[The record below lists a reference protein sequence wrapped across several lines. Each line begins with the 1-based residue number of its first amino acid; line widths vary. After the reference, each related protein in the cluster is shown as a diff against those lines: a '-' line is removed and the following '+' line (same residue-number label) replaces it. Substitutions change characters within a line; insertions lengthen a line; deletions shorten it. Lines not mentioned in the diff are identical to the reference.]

1 MKYNFN
7 RFIDRRDSF
16 SLKWS
21 KEALQMV
28 FKKDEDDLLPLWVA
42 DMDFECPKPV
52 VDALKK
58 EAEGCIYGYNWHGTP
73 KYLEAVTGWM
83 DRRHQWKV
91 DPKWIQYSPGIVPA
105 INMMV
110 QTFSNIGDKVIVQPP
125 VYYPFFSAVTAN
137 GRRLLL
143 NQLRYE
149 NQRYTFDFEDFE
161 EKAKDPLTKIFILC
175 SPHNPVGRVW
185 TREELKKIGDICLEH
200 DILIISDEIHH
211 DLILPGNKH
220 TVFSTIS
227 EEFEQKTIVC
237 TAPSKTFNLAGLQ
250 VSNIIIPNE
259 KMRQSFIHTIVH
271 KNGIGIPNSFG
282 IVAMIAAYN
291 EGEEWLEQVLKYID
305 SNFHFLQ
312 EFVTNEIP
320 DVKCIEPEG
329 TYLAWLDFNSL
340 GLNDEELKNI
350 ILNEAKIALDE
361 GKLFG
366 VGGEGFQRVNVAC
379 PKSILEETMQRIK
392 KVVDQQNRMNIET

>member
-1 MKYNFN
+1 MDYNFN

-28 FKKDEDDLLPLWVA
+28 FKKDDDDLLPLWVA

-58 EAEGCIYGYNWHGTP
+58 EAEGCVYGYNWHGTP
-73 KYLEAVTGWM
+73 KYLDAVTGWM
-83 DRRHQWKV
+83 NRRHQWKV
-91 DPKWIQYSPGIVPA
+91 DPKWIVYSPGIVPA

-110 QTFSNIGDKVIVQPP
+110 QTFSNIGDKIIVQPP

-143 NQLRYE
+143 NQLHYE
-149 NQRYTFDFEDFE
+149 NQKYTFDFEDFE

-185 TREELKKIGDICLEH
+185 TREELKKLGDICLEH

-211 DLILPGNKH
+211 DLVLSGNKH

-259 KMRQSFIHTIVH
+259 KMRQSFINTIVH
-271 KNGIGIPNSFG
+271 KNGIGVPNSFG

-291 EGEEWLEQVLKYID
+291 EGEEWLEQVLRYID
-305 SNFHFLQ
+305 SNFEYLKDFIRSK
-312 EFVTNEIP
+312 IP
-320 DVKCIEPEG
+320 IVKYIEPEG

-340 GLNDEELKNI
+340 GLNDEELKNV
-350 ILNEAKIALDE
+350 ILNKANIALDG

-366 VGGEGFQRVNVAC
+366 AGGEGFQRINVAC

-392 KVVDQQNRMNIET
+392 KAIDQLKKV

>member
-7 RFIDRRDSF
+7 RFIDRKDSF

-28 FKKDEDDLLPLWVA
+28 FKKDDDDLLPLWVA

-73 KYLEAVTGWM
+73 KYLDAITGWM

-91 DPKWIQYSPGIVPA
+91 DPKWIVYSPGIVPA

-110 QTFSNIGDKVIVQPP
+110 QTYSNVGDKVIVQPP
-125 VYYPFFSAVTAN
+125 VYYPFFSAVTEN
-137 GRRLLL
+137 GRKLLL
-143 NQLRYE
+143 NQLHYE
-149 NQRYTFDFEDFE
+149 NQKYTFDYEDFE
-161 EKAKDPLTKIFILC
+161 EKAKDPLTKMFILC

-185 TREELKKIGDICLEH
+185 PKEELKKLGDICLEH

-211 DLILPGNKH
+211 DLILPGKNH
-220 TVFSTIS
+220 TCFSTIS
-227 EEFEQKTIVC
+227 EEFEQKTIIC

-259 KMRQSFIHTIVH
+259 KLRQSFIHTIVH

-291 EGEEWLEQVLKYID
+291 EGEEWLEQVIKYID
-305 SNFHFLQ
+305 SNFQFLK
-312 EFVTNEIP
+312 EFVKNELP
-320 DVKCIEPEG
+320 DVKYIEPEG

-350 ILNEAKIALDE
+350 ILNEANIALDG

-366 VGGEGFQRVNVAC
+366 AGGEGFQRINVAC
-379 PKSILEETMQRIK
+379 PKLILEETMQRIK
-392 KVVDQQNRMNIET
+392 KVVEQQKK

>member
-28 FKKDEDDLLPLWVA
+28 FKKDDDDLLPLWVA

-52 VDALKK
+52 VDAIRK
-58 EAEGCIYGYNWHGTP
+58 EAEGCVYGYNWHGTP
-73 KYLEAVTGWM
+73 KYLDAVTGWM

-91 DPKWIQYSPGIVPA
+91 DPKWIVYSPGIVPA

-110 QTFSNIGDKVIVQPP
+110 QTFSNVGDKVIVQPP

-137 GRRLLL
+137 GRKLLL
-143 NQLRYE
+143 NKLHYE
-149 NQRYTFDFEDFE
+149 NQKYTFDFEDFE

-185 TREELKKIGDICLEH
+185 TKEELKKLGDICLDH

-211 DLILPGNKH
+211 DLILPGYQH

-227 EEFEQKTIVC
+227 EEFEQKTITC

-250 VSNIIIPNE
+250 VSNIIIPDE
-259 KMRQSFIHTIVH
+259 KLRQSFIHTIVH

-291 EGEEWLEQVLKYID
+291 EGDEWLEQVLKYID
-305 SNFHFLQ
+305 SNFQFLR
-312 EFVTNEIP
+312 EFVANNLP
-320 DVKCIEPEG
+320 DVKYIEPEG
-329 TYLAWLDFNSL
+329 TYLAWLDFNPL
-340 GLNDEELKNI
+340 GLNDEKLKTL
-350 ILNEAKIALDE
+350 ILNKANIALDG

-366 VGGEGFQRVNVAC
+366 AGGEGFQRINVAC
-379 PKSILEETMQRIK
+379 PKLILEDAMQRIK
-392 KVVDQQNRMNIET
+392 NVFEML

>member
-21 KEALQMV
+21 KEALQLV
-28 FKKDEDDLLPLWVA
+28 FKKDDDDLLPLWVA

-58 EAEGCIYGYNWHGTP
+58 EAEGSVYGYNWHGTP
-73 KYLEAVTGWM
+73 KYLDAVTGWM
-83 DRRHQWKV
+83 NRRHQWKV
-91 DPKWIQYSPGIVPA
+91 DPKWIVYSPGIVPA
-105 INMMV
+105 INMIV

-125 VYYPFFSAVTAN
+125 VYYPFFSAVTEN
-137 GRRLLL
+137 GRKLSL
-143 NQLRYE
+143 NQLHYE
-149 NQRYTFDFEDFE
+149 NQKYTFDFEDFE

-185 TREELKKIGDICLEH
+185 TKEELKKLGDICLEH
-200 DILIISDEIHH
+200 DILIVSDEIHH
-211 DLILPGNKH
+211 DLILPRNKH
-220 TVFSTIS
+220 TCFSTIS

-259 KMRQSFIHTIVH
+259 KLRQSFIHTIVN

-305 SNFHFLQ
+305 SNFQLLK
-312 EFVTNEIP
+312 EFITNKLP
-320 DVKCIEPEG
+320 DVKYIEPEG
-329 TYLAWLDFNSL
+329 TYLGWLDFNSL
-340 GLNDEELKNI
+340 GLNDEELKNL
-350 ILNEAKIALDE
+350 ILNKANVALDE

-366 VGGEGFQRVNVAC
+366 SGGEGFQRINVAC
-379 PKSILEETMQRIK
+379 SKLILEETVQRIK
-392 KVVDQQNRMNIET
+392 IVVDQRN

>member
-1 MKYNFN
+1 MEYNFN

-28 FKKDEDDLLPLWVA
+28 FKKDDDDLLPLWVA

-58 EAEGCIYGYNWHGTP
+58 EADGCVYGYNWHGTP
-73 KYLEAVTGWM
+73 KYFDAVTGWM

-91 DPKWIQYSPGIVPA
+91 DPKWIVYSPGIVPA

-110 QTFSNIGDKVIVQPP
+110 QTYSNIGDKIIVQPP

-137 GRRLLL
+137 GRKLLL
-143 NQLRYE
+143 NQLHYE
-149 NQRYTFDFEDFE
+149 NQKYTFDFEDFE

-185 TREELKKIGDICLEH
+185 TREELKKLGDICLEH

-211 DLILPGNKH
+211 DLVLPGNKH

-227 EEFEQKTIVC
+227 EELEQKTIVC

-259 KMRQSFIHTIVH
+259 KMRQSFINTIVH

-291 EGEEWLEQVLKYID
+291 EGEEWLEQVLRYID
-305 SNFHFLQ
+305 SNFEYLKDFIRSK
-312 EFVTNEIP
+312 VPI
-320 DVKCIEPEG
+320 VKYIEPEG

-340 GLNDEELKNI
+340 GLNDEELKNV
-350 ILNEAKIALDE
+350 ILNKANIALDG

-366 VGGEGFQRVNVAC
+366 AGGEGFQRINVAC

-392 KVVDQQNRMNIET
+392 KAIDQLKKVK

>member
-21 KEALQMV
+21 KESLQMV
-28 FKKDEDDLLPLWVA
+28 FKKDDDDLLPLWVA

-52 VDALKK
+52 VDAIIK
-58 EAEGCIYGYNWHGTP
+58 EAEGIVYGYNWHGTP
-73 KYLEAVTGWM
+73 KYLDAVTGWM
-83 DRRHQWKV
+83 DRRHHWKV
-91 DPKWIQYSPGIVPA
+91 DPKWIVYSPGIVPA

-110 QTFSNIGDKVIVQPP
+110 QTFSNIGDKIIVQPP

-137 GRRLLL
+137 GRKLLL
-143 NQLRYE
+143 NQLHYE
-149 NQRYTFDFEDFE
+149 NQKYTFDFEDFE
-161 EKAKDPLTKIFILC
+161 EKAKDPLAKIFILC

-185 TREELKKIGDICLEH
+185 TREELKKLGDICLEH
-200 DILIISDEIHH
+200 DILVISDEIHH
-211 DLILPGNKH
+211 DLILPGNSH

-227 EEFEQKTIVC
+227 EEFEQKAIVC

-259 KMRQSFIHTIVH
+259 KLRQSFIHTIVD

-291 EGEEWLEQVLKYID
+291 EGEEWLEQVLKYIN
-305 SNFHFLQ
+305 SNFRLLD
-312 EFVTNEIP
+312 EFVTNNLP
-320 DVKCIEPEG
+320 DIKYIEPEG
-329 TYLAWLDFNSL
+329 TYLGWLDFNSL
-340 GLNDEELKNI
+340 GLNDNDLKNL
-350 ILNEAKIALDE
+350 ILNKANVALDD

-366 VGGEGFQRVNVAC
+366 SGGEGFQRINVAC
-379 PKSILEETMQRIK
+379 TKLILEETMQRIK
-392 KVVDQQNRMNIET
+392 KVVDQRNKTDLE

>member
-1 MKYNFN
+1 M
-7 RFIDRRDSF
+7 S
-16 SLKWS
+16 
-21 KEALQMV
+21 
-28 FKKDEDDLLPLWVA
+28 
-42 DMDFECPKPV
+42 
-52 VDALKK
+52 
-58 EAEGCIYGYNWHGTP
+58 
-73 KYLEAVTGWM
+73 
-83 DRRHQWKV
+83 RRHQWKV
-91 DPKWIQYSPGIVPA
+91 DPKWIVYSPGIVPA

-110 QTFSNIGDKVIVQPP
+110 QTFSNIGDKIIVQPP

-143 NQLRYE
+143 NQLHYE
-149 NQRYTFDFEDFE
+149 NQKYTFDFEDFE

-185 TREELKKIGDICLEH
+185 TREELKKLGDICLEH

-211 DLILPGNKH
+211 DLVLPGNNH

-259 KMRQSFIHTIVH
+259 KMRQSFINTIFN

-291 EGEEWLEQVLKYID
+291 EGEEWLEQVLRYID
-305 SNFHFLQ
+305 SNFEYLKDFIRSK
-312 EFVTNEIP
+312 IP
-320 DVKCIEPEG
+320 SVKYIEPEG

-350 ILNEAKIALDE
+350 ILNKAKIALDG

-366 VGGEGFQRVNVAC
+366 AGGEGFQRINVAC
-379 PKSILEETMQRIK
+379 PKSILEDAMQRIK
-392 KVVDQQNRMNIET
+392 KAVDQLKKVK

>member
-1 MKYNFN
+1 MEYNFD
-7 RFIDRRDSF
+7 RFIDRKDSF

-28 FKKDEDDLLPLWVA
+28 FKKDDDDLLPLWVA

-58 EAEGCIYGYNWHGTP
+58 EAEGCVYGYNWHGTP
-73 KYLEAVTGWM
+73 KYLDAVTGWM
-83 DRRHQWKV
+83 HRRHQWKV
-91 DPKWIQYSPGIVPA
+91 DPNWIVYSPGIVPA

-110 QTFSNIGDKVIVQPP
+110 QTFSNVGEKIIVQPP
-125 VYYPFFSAVTAN
+125 VYYPFFSAVTEN
-137 GRRLLL
+137 GRKLSL
-143 NQLRYE
+143 NQLHYE
-149 NQRYTFDFEDFE
+149 NQKYTFDYEDFE
-161 EKAKDPLTKIFILC
+161 EKAKDPLNKIFILC

-185 TREELKKIGDICLEH
+185 TKEELKKLGDICLEH

-211 DLILPGNKH
+211 DLILPGNNH
-220 TVFSTIS
+220 TCFSTLS

-259 KMRQSFIHTIVH
+259 KLRQSFINTIVH

-291 EGEEWLEQVLKYID
+291 EGEEWLDQVLEYVNY
-305 SNFHFLQ
+305 NFHFLKD
-312 EFVTNEIP
+312 FVKNELP
-320 DVKCIEPEG
+320 SVKYIEPEG

-340 GLNDEELKNI
+340 GLNDEGLKNL
-350 ILNEAKIALDE
+350 ILNKAKIALDG

-366 VGGEGFQRVNVAC
+366 AGGEGFQRVNVAC

-392 KVVDQQNRMNIET
+392 KVIDKQK

>member
-1 MKYNFN
+1 MDYNFN

-21 KEALQMV
+21 KEALQMA
-28 FKKDEDDLLPLWVA
+28 FKKDDDDLLPLWVA

-58 EAEGCIYGYNWHGTP
+58 EAEGCVYGYNWHGTP
-73 KYLEAVTGWM
+73 KYLNAVTGWM

-91 DPKWIQYSPGIVPA
+91 DPKWIVYSPGIVPA

-110 QTFSNIGDKVIVQPP
+110 QTFSNIGDKIIVQPP

-143 NQLRYE
+143 NQLHYE
-149 NQRYTFDFEDFE
+149 NQKYTFDFEDFE
-161 EKAKDPLTKIFILC
+161 EKAKDPLAKIFILC

-185 TREELKKIGDICLEH
+185 TREELKKLGDICLEH

-211 DLILPGNKH
+211 DLVLPGNKH

-250 VSNIIIPNE
+250 VSNIVIPNE
-259 KMRQSFIHTIVH
+259 KMRQSFINTIVN

-291 EGEEWLEQVLKYID
+291 EGEEWLEQVLRYID
-305 SNFHFLQ
+305 SNFGYLKDFIRSK
-312 EFVTNEIP
+312 IP
-320 DVKCIEPEG
+320 NVKYIEPEG
-329 TYLAWLDFNSL
+329 TYLAWLDFNLL
-340 GLNDEELKNI
+340 GLNDEELNNV
-350 ILNEAKIALDE
+350 ILNKANIALDG

-366 VGGEGFQRVNVAC
+366 SGGEGFQRINVAC
-379 PKSILEETMQRIK
+379 PKSILEDAMQRVK
-392 KVVDQQNRMNIET
+392 KAVDQRI

>member
-1 MKYNFN
+1 MEYNFN

-28 FKKDEDDLLPLWVA
+28 FKKDDDDLLPLWVA

-58 EAEGCIYGYNWHGTP
+58 EAEGYVYGYNWHGTP
-73 KYLEAVTGWM
+73 KYLDAVTGWM
-83 DRRHQWKV
+83 SRRHQWKV
-91 DPKWIQYSPGIVPA
+91 DPKWIVYSPGIVPA

-110 QTFSNIGDKVIVQPP
+110 QTFSNIGDKIIVQPP

-137 GRRLLL
+137 GRKLSL
-143 NQLRYE
+143 NQLHCE
-149 NQRYTFDFEDFE
+149 NQKYTFDFEDFE

-185 TREELKKIGDICLEH
+185 TREELKKLGDICLEH

-211 DLILPGNKH
+211 DLVLPGNQH

-259 KMRQSFIHTIVH
+259 KMRQSFINTIVH
-271 KNGIGIPNSFG
+271 KNGIGVPNSFG

-291 EGEEWLEQVLKYID
+291 EGEEWLEQVLRYID
-305 SNFHFLQ
+305 SNFEYLKDFIRSK
-312 EFVTNEIP
+312 IP
-320 DVKCIEPEG
+320 IVKYIEPEG

-340 GLNDEELKNI
+340 GLNDEELKKV
-350 ILNEAKIALDE
+350 ILNKANIALDG

-366 VGGEGFQRVNVAC
+366 AGGEGFQRINVAC
-379 PKSILEETMQRIK
+379 PKSILEEAMQRIK
-392 KVVDQQNRMNIET
+392 KAIDQLKKVK

>member
-1 MKYNFN
+1 MEYNFN

-28 FKKDEDDLLPLWVA
+28 FKKDDDDLLPLWVA

-58 EAEGCIYGYNWHGTP
+58 EAEGCVYGYNWHGTP
-73 KYLEAVTGWM
+73 KYLNAVTGWM
-83 DRRHQWKV
+83 DRRHQWKI
-91 DPKWIQYSPGIVPA
+91 DPKWIVYSPGIVPA

-110 QTFSNIGDKVIVQPP
+110 QTFSNIGDKIIVQPP

-137 GRRLLL
+137 GRKLLL
-143 NQLRYE
+143 NQLHYE
-149 NQRYTFDFEDFE
+149 NQKYIFDYEDFE

-185 TREELKKIGDICLEH
+185 TKEELKKLGDICLEH

-259 KMRQSFIHTIVH
+259 KLRQSFINTIVH

-312 EFVTNEIP
+312 EFVANNLP

-340 GLNDEELKNI
+340 GLNDEDLKSL
-350 ILNEAKIALDE
+350 ILNKANIALDG

-366 VGGEGFQRVNVAC
+366 SGGEGFQRINVAC
-379 PKSILEETMQRIK
+379 PKLILEDAMQRIK
-392 KVVDQQNRMNIET
+392 NVFEML

>member
-1 MKYNFN
+1 MEYNFN

-28 FKKDEDDLLPLWVA
+28 FKKDDDDLLPLWVA

-58 EAEGCIYGYNWHGTP
+58 EAERCVYGYNWHGVP
-73 KYLEAVTGWM
+73 KYLDAVTGWM
-83 DRRHQWKV
+83 DRRHHWKV
-91 DPKWIQYSPGIVPA
+91 DPKWIVYSPGIVPA
-105 INMMV
+105 INMLV
-110 QTFSNIGDKVIVQPP
+110 QTFSNIGDKIIVQPP

-137 GRRLLL
+137 GRKLLL
-143 NQLRYE
+143 NQLNYE
-149 NQRYTFDFEDFE
+149 NQKYTFDFEDFE
-161 EKAKDPLTKIFILC
+161 EKARDPLTKIFILC
-175 SPHNPVGRVW
+175 SPHNPVGKVW
-185 TREELKKIGDICLEH
+185 TREELKKLGDICLEH

-259 KMRQSFIHTIVH
+259 KMRQSFINTIVH

-291 EGEEWLEQVLKYID
+291 EGEEWLEQVLRYID
-305 SNFHFLQ
+305 SNFGYLKDFIR
-312 EFVTNEIP
+312 NKIP
-320 DVKCIEPEG
+320 NVKYIEPEG

-340 GLNDEELKNI
+340 GLNDEELKNV
-350 ILNEAKIALDE
+350 ILNKAKIALDG

-366 VGGEGFQRVNVAC
+366 AGGEGFQRINVAC
-379 PKSILEETMQRIK
+379 PKSIIEEAMQRIK
-392 KVVDQQNRMNIET
+392 KAIDQL

>member
-1 MKYNFN
+1 MKYDFN

-21 KEALQMV
+21 KEALQK
-28 FKKDEDDLLPLWVA
+28 FFEKDDEDLLPLWVA

-52 VDALKK
+52 VDAIKK
-58 EAEGCIYGYNWHGTP
+58 EAEGKIYGYNWHNTSV
-73 KYLEAVTGWM
+73 YQDAVTGWM
-83 DRRHQWKV
+83 NRRHKWKV
-91 DPKWIQYSPGIVPA
+91 DPNWIIYSPGIVPA

-110 QTFSNIGDKVIVQPP
+110 QTFSNIGDKIIIQPP
-125 VYYPFFSAVTAN
+125 VYYPFFSAVTSN
-137 GRRLLL
+137 GRQLLL
-143 NQLRYE
+143 NKLHYE
-149 NQRYTFDFEDFE
+149 NQKYSFDFDDFE
-161 EKAKDPLTKIFILC
+161 EKARDPLTKMFILC

-185 TREELKKIGDICLEH
+185 TKQELKKLGDICLEH

-211 DLILPGNKH
+211 DLILPGKVH
-220 TVFSTIS
+220 TLFSTIS
-227 EEFEQKTIVC
+227 TEFEQKSIVC

-259 KMRQSFIHTIVH
+259 KMRKSFTHTIAH

-291 EGEEWLEQVLKYID
+291 EGEDWLVQVLSYID
-305 SNFHFLQ
+305 SNFNYLK
-312 EFVTNEIP
+312 EFVKNELP
-320 DVKCIEPEG
+320 DIKYIDPEG

-340 GLNDEELKNI
+340 GLNDEDLKNL
-350 ILNEAKIALDE
+350 ILNEANVAFDE

-366 VGGEGFQRVNVAC
+366 PGGEGFQRINVAC
-379 PKSILEETMQRIK
+379 SRSILEESMKRIK
-392 KVVDQQNRMNIET
+392 EAIDKRINKE

>member
-1 MKYNFN
+1 MEYNFN

-28 FKKDEDDLLPLWVA
+28 FKKDDDDLLPLWVA

-58 EAEGCIYGYNWHGTP
+58 EAEGCVYGYNWHGTP
-73 KYLEAVTGWM
+73 KYFDAVTGWM
-83 DRRHQWKV
+83 SRRHQWKV
-91 DPKWIQYSPGIVPA
+91 DPKWIVYSPGIVPA

-110 QTFSNIGDKVIVQPP
+110 QTFSNIGDKIIVQPP

-137 GRRLLL
+137 GRKLLL
-143 NQLRYE
+143 NQLHYE
-149 NQRYTFDFEDFE
+149 NQKYTFDFEDFE

-185 TREELKKIGDICLEH
+185 TREELKKLGDICLEH

-211 DLILPGNKH
+211 DLVLPGNKH

-259 KMRQSFIHTIVH
+259 KMRQSFITTIVH

-291 EGEEWLEQVLKYID
+291 EGEEWLEQVLRYID
-305 SNFHFLQ
+305 SNFVYLKDFIRSK
-312 EFVTNEIP
+312 IP
-320 DVKCIEPEG
+320 SVKYIEPEG
-329 TYLAWLDFNSL
+329 TYLGWLDFNSL
-340 GLNDEELKNI
+340 DLNDEELKNV
-350 ILNEAKIALDE
+350 ILNKANIALDE

-366 VGGEGFQRVNVAC
+366 SGGEGFQRINVAC
-379 PKSILEETMQRIK
+379 PKSILEEAMQRIK
-392 KVVDQQNRMNIET
+392 KAVDQRI

>member
-1 MKYNFN
+1 MEYNFN

-28 FKKDEDDLLPLWVA
+28 FKKDDDDLLPLWVA

-58 EAEGCIYGYNWHGTP
+58 EAEGCVYGYNWHGTP
-73 KYLEAVTGWM
+73 KYLNAVTGWM
-83 DRRHQWKV
+83 DRRHHWKV
-91 DPKWIQYSPGIVPA
+91 DPKWIVYSPGIVPA

-110 QTFSNIGDKVIVQPP
+110 QTFSNVGEKIIVQPP
-125 VYYPFFSAVTAN
+125 VYYPFFSAVTEN
-137 GRRLLL
+137 GRKLLL
-143 NQLRYE
+143 NQLHYE
-149 NQRYTFDFEDFE
+149 NQKYTFDYEDFE
-161 EKAKDPLTKIFILC
+161 EKAKDPLTKMFILC

-185 TREELKKIGDICLEH
+185 TEKELKKLGDICLEN

-211 DLILPGNKH
+211 DLILPGNNH
-220 TVFSTIS
+220 TCFSTIS

-250 VSNIIIPNE
+250 VSNIIIPDE
-259 KMRQSFIHTIVH
+259 KLRQSFIHTIVH

-291 EGEEWLEQVLKYID
+291 EGEEWLDQVLKYID
-305 SNFHFLQ
+305 SNFQVLQ
-312 EFVTNEIP
+312 EFVTINLP
-320 DVKCIEPEG
+320 DVKYIVPEG
-329 TYLAWLDFNSL
+329 TYLGWLDFNSL
-340 GLNDEELKNI
+340 GLNNEDLKNL
-350 ILNEAKIALDE
+350 ILNKANIALDE

-366 VGGEGFQRVNVAC
+366 SGGDGFQRINVAC
-379 PKSILEETMQRIK
+379 PKSILEDAMQRVK
-392 KVVDQQNRMNIET
+392 KAVDQRS

>member
-1 MKYNFN
+1 MEYNFN

-28 FKKDEDDLLPLWVA
+28 FKKDDDDLLPLWVA

-58 EAEGCIYGYNWHGTP
+58 EAEGCVYGYNWHGTP
-73 KYLEAVTGWM
+73 KYLDAVTGWM
-83 DRRHQWKV
+83 NRRHQWKV
-91 DPKWIQYSPGIVPA
+91 DPKWIVYSPGIVPA
-105 INMMV
+105 INMMI
-110 QTFSNIGDKVIVQPP
+110 QTFSNIGDKIIVQPP

-143 NQLRYE
+143 NQLHYE
-149 NQRYTFDFEDFE
+149 NQKYTFDFEDFE

-185 TREELKKIGDICLEH
+185 TREELKKLGDICLEH

-259 KMRQSFIHTIVH
+259 KMRQSFINTIVH

-291 EGEEWLEQVLKYID
+291 EGEEWLEQVLRYID
-305 SNFHFLQ
+305 SNFEYLKDFIRSK
-312 EFVTNEIP
+312 IP
-320 DVKCIEPEG
+320 IIKYIEPEG

-340 GLNDEELKNI
+340 GLNDEELKNV
-350 ILNEAKIALDE
+350 ILNKANIALDG

-366 VGGEGFQRVNVAC
+366 AGGEGFQRINVAC

-392 KVVDQQNRMNIET
+392 KAIDQLKKVK

>member
-7 RFIDRRDSF
+7 RFIDRKDSF

-28 FKKDEDDLLPLWVA
+28 FKKDDDDLLPLWVA

-58 EAEGCIYGYNWHGTP
+58 EAEGGVYGYNWHGTP
-73 KYLEAVTGWM
+73 KYLDAITGWM
-83 DRRHQWKV
+83 DRRHLWKV
-91 DPKWIQYSPGIVPA
+91 DPKWIVYSPGIVPA

-110 QTFSNIGDKVIVQPP
+110 QTYSNIGDKVIVQPP
-125 VYYPFFSAVTAN
+125 VYYPFFSAVTEN
-137 GRRLLL
+137 GRKLLL
-143 NQLRYE
+143 NQLQYE
-149 NQRYTFDFEDFE
+149 NQKYTFDYEDFE

-185 TREELKKIGDICLEH
+185 TKEELKKLGDICLEH
-200 DILIISDEIHH
+200 GILIISDEIHH

-259 KMRQSFIHTIVH
+259 KLRQSFIHTIVH
-271 KNGIGIPNSFG
+271 KSGIGIPNSFG

-291 EGEEWLEQVLKYID
+291 EGEEWLDQVINYID
-305 SNFHFLQ
+305 SNFRFLQ
-312 EFVTNEIP
+312 EFVTNKLP
-320 DVKCIEPEG
+320 DVKYIEPEG

-340 GLNDEELKNI
+340 GLNDEELKNL
-350 ILNEAKIALDE
+350 ILNEANIALDG

-366 VGGEGFQRVNVAC
+366 AGGEGFQRINVAC
-379 PKSILEETMQRIK
+379 PKLILEETMQRIK
-392 KVVDQQNRMNIET
+392 KVVDQQKK